1 MTLDNYVNTLQKAF
15 KTIQSLDGK
24 SVILC
29 LGYTGCGKSTMLNS
43 LLHGSDKLVSKNI
56 EEEKIINLTGK
67 EPIKRKF
74 KRKIIDLKD

>member
-15 KTIQSLDGK
+15 KTIQSLEGK

-43 LLHGSDKLVSKNI
+43 LLHGSDKLVTKVI
-56 EEEKIINLTGK
+56 QEEKIINLMGK
-67 EPIKRKF
+67 DPIKKNF